1 MLLNND
7 GLLDIDSIIVNNESY
22 KKILEDGIIT
32 EEEVAEQSDKVVAML
47 HKIKEKYN
55 NEQLSEIKE
64 LLAELSVLY
73 AVYNFH
79 SIQNINK

>member
-1 MLLNND
+1 MLLNNK
-7 GLLDIDSIIVNNESY
+7 GLLDIDSIIVNHESY

-32 EEEVAEQSDKVVAML
+32 KEEVAEQSAKVIAKL

-55 NEQLSEIKE
+55 NEQLSEIKD